1 MKKLLV
7 VVVLFFGFTGG
18 FAQNEQSPL
27 VEKDIAYKNWVYKS
41 VESNAETSLRDQFK
55 GKKLVMVAY
64 FAPWCP
70 NWKHDVAFVQDLFQR
85 YQDKG
90 FGVIGVG
97 EYDPVAS
104 MKTHIGQ
111 YKLTFPVVYESDA
124 RSAKQQTQHFEYR
137 KQTGDTRNW
146 GSPWYIFLEPG
157 KIEKNGEILT
167 RKAFVVNGELIRAE
181 VEEFIRGRLGL
192 AADENKLRSAR
203 NDEIC
208 EPDKKAVELL
218 RP

>member
-41 VESNAETSLRDQFK
+41 VESEAETSLRDQLK

-85 YQDKG
+85 YKDKG

-111 YKLTFPVVYESDA
+111 YKLTFPIVYESDA

-157 KIEKNGEILT
+157 KIEKNGDILT